1 MTASIRIKADDA
13 RRLKNDTAFTS
24 FLQEVRDDQVRVFM
38 TSGAS
43 DVEAREEAYGIV
55 RALEQIEMKL
65 DAAMTAETFL
75 DRKEGK

>member
-1 MTASIRIKADDA
+1 MTTNIRIKADDA
-13 RRLKNDTAFTS
+13 RRLKSDTAFTS

-43 DVEAREEAYGIV
+43 DVEAREEAHGIV

-75 DRKEGK
+75 DRKKGK